1 MSLQLRHRGLRR
13 CWRWL
18 IAWASWA
25 GFIAAAT
32 GELEI
37 SVSSLCPSD
46 CVSVSPPAGLQRSSS
61 DFILNYPWSG
71 EEFVKYKNERAQT
84 APCKIKTNER
94 KKELDILHRQFW
106 IKELK
111 GVEMS
116 LEMWAINRA
125 ENERR
130 ERELVPGRVY
140 ELHLKCNLSSC

>member
-1 MSLQLRHRGLRR
+1 MSLQLRHRGLSR

-46 CVSVSPPAGLQRSSS
+46 CVSVSPLLVFNGAHQILSSTT
-61 DFILNYPWSG
+61 LG
-71 EEFVKYKNERAQT
+71 RARNLWNT
-84 APCKIKTNER
+84 RTKER
-94 KKELDILHRQFW
+94 KPHHAKSRQTKDKKSQIFC
-106 IKELK
+106 I
-111 GVEMS
+111 VS
-116 LEMWAINRA
+116 LNKRAERSWNVIRDVGDKA
-125 ENERR
+125 ENEGR

-140 ELHLKCNLSSC
+140 KRHLKCNLLSC